1 MHFYTFCAIV
11 HSTFYKV
18 FRIYIFSLEM
28 TMASGMI
35 SDSDVRD
42 HFFRSYCMK
51 LELSREEILEK
62 LIRSYEGYF
71 DIERSDDF
79 EPPLQAVCHFNVR
92 SAKYVLLKKAELWS
106 ATSNEHVYIFSVPEL
121 TEEIYRTC
129 EKKAYE
135 EGMKLIDPKPG
146 HMYTYITAVF
156 ICDSCTP
163 EAKKLLKKCRIY
175 KSFHFSL
182 HGWMDFHTV
191 LIQRGESD
199 FPTNRSGKSNAKFM
213 KNIFMK
219 KNKKKRRV

>member
-1 MHFYTFCAIV
+1 
-11 HSTFYKV
+11 
-18 FRIYIFSLEM
+18 
-28 TMASGMI
+28 
-35 SDSDVRD
+35 
-42 HFFRSYCMK
+42 MK
-51 LELSREEILEK
+51 LELTREEILEK

-121 TEEIYRTC
+121 TEEIYRIC
-129 EKKAYE
+129 EKKAYD

-146 HMYTYITAVF
+146 HMYTYITAIF
-156 ICDSCTP
+156 ICDTCTP

-182 HGWMDFHTV
+182 HGWMDFRVAAVV
-191 LIQRGESD
+191 LEDGRIERNASGHSTAKILKKILYNTKRERG
-199 FPTNRSGKSNAKFM
+199 
-213 KNIFMK
+213 IF
-219 KNKKKRRV
+219 V

>member
-1 MHFYTFCAIV
+1 MNH
-11 HSTFYKV
+11 
-18 FRIYIFSLEM
+18 L
-28 TMASGMI
+28 
-35 SDSDVRD
+35 
-42 HFFRSYCMK
+42 K
-51 LELSREEILEK
+51 LELNREEILEK

-71 DIERSDDF
+71 DIERSNDM
-79 EPPLQAVCHFNVR
+79 EPPLEAVCHFNVR

-106 ATSNEHVYIFSVPEL
+106 ATSNEHVYIFSVTEL
-121 TEEIYRTC
+121 AEEIYRTG
-129 EKKAYE
+129 EKKAYD

-156 ICDSCTP
+156 ICDTCTP

-191 LIQRGESD
+191 LIQRGASD

>member
-1 MHFYTFCAIV
+1 MN
-11 HSTFYKV
+11 
-18 FRIYIFSLEM
+18 
-28 TMASGMI
+28 
-35 SDSDVRD
+35 
-42 HFFRSYCMK
+42 
-51 LELSREEILEK
+51 LELTREEILEK

-71 DIERSDDF
+71 DIERSDGF

-92 SAKYVLLKKAELWS
+92 SARYVLLKRVELWS

-121 TEEIYRTC
+121 TEEIYHVC
-129 EKKAYE
+129 EKKAYD
-135 EGMKLIDPKPG
+135 EGMNLIDPKPG

-156 ICDSCTP
+156 ICDTCAT

-191 LIQRGESD
+191 LIQRGASD

-219 KNKKKRRV
+219 KARRKKGA

>member
-1 MHFYTFCAIV
+1 MN
-11 HSTFYKV
+11 HS
-18 FRIYIFSLEM
+18 
-28 TMASGMI
+28 
-35 SDSDVRD
+35 
-42 HFFRSYCMK
+42 K
-51 LELSREEILEK
+51 LELNREEILEK

-71 DIERSDDF
+71 DIERSNDM
-79 EPPLQAVCHFNVR
+79 EPPLEAVCHFNVR

-121 TEEIYRTC
+121 TEEIYRAC
-129 EKKAYE
+129 EKKAYD

-156 ICDSCTP
+156 ICDTCTP

-219 KNKKKRRV
+219 KVRRKKGA

>member
-1 MHFYTFCAIV
+1 MKHIV
-11 HSTFYKV
+11 
-18 FRIYIFSLEM
+18 
-28 TMASGMI
+28 
-35 SDSDVRD
+35 
-42 HFFRSYCMK
+42 
-51 LELSREEILEK
+51 LELNRDEILEK
-62 LIRSYEGYF
+62 LLHSYEGYF

-79 EPPLQAVCHFNVR
+79 EPPLEAVCHFHVR

-106 ATSNEHVYIFSVPEL
+106 ATSDEHVYIFSVPEL
-121 TEEIYRTC
+121 TGELYHIC
-129 EKKAYE
+129 EKRAYD

-156 ICDSCTP
+156 ICDNCTP
-163 EAKKLLKKCRIY
+163 EAKKLLKKCRLY

-191 LIQRGESD
+191 LIQRGASD

-219 KNKKKRRV
+219 KIKRKGECNS